1 MEDTVVNSQFP
12 DCAHAISRLCTPK
25 HLRSAHLSHSAVHRK
40 INSSAQKFS
49 PRCNE
54 GLERR

>member
-1 MEDTVVNSQFP
+1 MVVNSQFP
-12 DCAHAISRLCTPK
+12 GCAHAISRLCTPK

-49 PRCNE
+49 PLCNE